1 MRCRGNPKYWG
12 RRAAGIMFMAADTG
26 RIMLGL
32 RSRRVMEGGT
42 WGVFGG
48 KLEGDESAAEG
59 AARESEEETGIS
71 VDVSSLLTLYVFS
84 DSKADFQYT
93 TMLCIVPD
101 EILPE
106 LNWEHD
112 DFGWFDPRDILQWSA
127 TPLHPGVLH
136 MLSQDGILEKL
147 VEAGGFLRG
156 DKAYAG

>member
-1 MRCRGNPKYWG
+1 
-12 RRAAGIMFMAADTG
+12 
-26 RIMLGL
+26 
-32 RSRRVMEGGT
+32 MERGT

-48 KLEGDESAAEG
+48 KLEGGESAAEG

-101 EILPE
+101 EISPE

-136 MLSQDGILEKL
+136 MLSQDGVLQKL